1 MAQYK
6 YRDNVTQSS
15 SAAFDTRHAPCTV
28 ASNPGIYRCVVCSE
42 EIVVGRGRT
51 LPAPD
56 HHPHVQGQPKI
67 EWQLLV
73 YAEQSKEKV

>member
-6 YRDNVTQSS
+6 YRDNVIQSS

-28 ASNPGIYRCVVCSE
+28 ASNPGIYRCVVCGE
-42 EIVVGRGRT
+42 EIVMGKGRT

-56 HHPHVQGQPKI
+56 HHEHAQGQPKI
-67 EWQLLV
+67 EWQMIV
-73 YAEQSKEKV
+73 FAEQSK